1 MKKRSLYMLFLI
13 IWGCYSCELDNYEGP
28 TAGISGRFIDAET
41 GELVEQDIVR
51 GTVIQLTEHGYDPVA
66 HQYLVVKNDGSY
78 ENSMLFE
85 NTYTVQPVRG
95 NFVPVEPMDIYIS
108 AGTVQDFEVLP
119 YLRIKNLDI
128 RVTDRKIIA
137 TFNVEQNVIN
147 NVSKVGL
154 YLHTEPTVGEPIHSL
169 SAELTLGRAVEES
182 ESITLEIDLEANS
195 SLVDPDDRHFVRV
208 GGLVDAAEAKFNY
221 ASAQE
226 VEL

>member
-1 MKKRSLYMLFLI
+1 MKKRSLFILVLI
-13 IWGCYSCELDNYEGP
+13 TSLCISCDLDNYEGP
-28 TAGISGRFIDAET
+28 SAGLSGRFIDSET

-95 NFVPVEPMDIYIS
+95 NFVPVEPMEIYIS
-108 AGTVQDFEVLP
+108 TGTVQDFEVLP

-128 RVTDRKIIA
+128 QVTEQKIVA

-147 NVSKVGL
+147 NISRLGL
-154 YLHTEPTVGEPIHSL
+154 YLHTEPSVGEPIHSL
-169 SAELTLGRAVEES
+169 SAEMNLGRTVDES
-182 ESITLEIDLEANS
+182 ETFTLEIDLVANS

-208 GGLVDAAEAKFNY
+208 GGLADAAEAKFNY